1 MWSTRRASRHHDEQ
15 KHVHERGLSP
25 SVSSG
30 GRTRMTSLSLVS
42 MRSAVGDLAG
52 APLKDPDL
60 PSAFASRVFNRTLP
74 SPMLRDAN
82 MSAEAA
88 LSEAWL
94 PQLGTAS
101 LAPLARDSH
110 AKAFPRSA
118 VSRNVGVGR
127 HMLHPAP
134 PHAMHSVAAA
144 FCASPSDAWPPGGAA
159 AAPST
164 ERWDFVDFVLL
175 NCRTAAGSTATSV
188 SAATRVI
195 SLAMLFQSP
204 GHVKKRPRPWKPQRF
219 SAPSLRNSCTTRS
232 PR

>member
-1 MWSTRRASRHHDEQ
+1 
-15 KHVHERGLSP
+15 
-25 SVSSG
+25 
-30 GRTRMTSLSLVS
+30 MTSLSLVS

-127 HMLHPAP
+127 HMLQPEP
-134 PHAMHSVAAA
+134 PHARQPVSTDT
-144 FCASPSDAWPPGGAA
+144 CGSASPGGARGREL
-159 AAPST
+159 APSPP
-164 ERWDFVDFVLL
+164 RLYWLRLLVLL
-175 NCRTAAGSTATSV
+175 CSLAAVGSTATVV
-188 SAATRVI
+188 SAAILMI
-195 SLAMLFQSP
+195 SEAPLFQP
-204 GHVKKRPRPWKPQRF
+204 AVQVKNLPKPWKPHRF
-219 SAPSLRNSCTTRS
+219 SAPSLRISCATRS
-232 PR
+232 PP

>member
-1 MWSTRRASRHHDEQ
+1 
-15 KHVHERGLSP
+15 
-25 SVSSG
+25 
-30 GRTRMTSLSLVS
+30 MTSLSLVS